1 MNNICSL
8 GNLHH
13 PSLKDGAPISA
24 FLDKKAP
31 FIFLHKE
38 YAITPN
44 NKLVI
49 LPIWGPGFKLHLQY
63 CIHRYPFA
71 VAKVFQISNQMGKYA
86 NPRMI
91 MTENGL
97 TTFVIYFN
105 DNRKYKPS
113 VEFVSSL
120 NTWID
125 LEMSQFRE
133 NGKVR
138 Q

>member
-1 MNNICSL
+1 MFCLLQSSWVGCWL
-8 GNLHH
+8 ESVLAT
-13 PSLKDGAPISA
+13 SR
-24 FLDKKAP
+24 
-31 FIFLHKE
+31 KE
-38 YAITPN
+38 VLAAVVSHMARQRVRTPC
-44 NKLVI
+44 
-49 LPIWGPGFKLHLQY
+49 FTQLHLQY
-63 CIHRYPFA
+63 CIHRYPYA

-86 NPRMI
+86 NPRII

-97 TTFVIYFN
+97 TTFIIYFN